1 MTLLHLYRNL
11 TKLNESF
18 EKTQPLEPL
27 LAADHLADGSM
38 KNVANYVNQCKL
50 HNSRTLELR
59 THIAAKG

>member
-1 MTLLHLYRNL
+1 MTTTTL
-11 TKLNESF
+11 T
-18 EKTQPLEPL
+18 TEPL

>member
-1 MTLLHLYRNL
+1 MALLHGYRINQTYKSL
-11 TKLNESF
+11 TKL
-18 EKTQPLEPL
+18 QPLEPL